1 MGASEARTGWKP
13 LNASD
18 LAALAPTL
26 PSPAHD
32 TGKGSERMEPA
43 IMGEHAFGQPL
54 TRLEDDALL
63 RGAGRFTDD
72 IKLEREARAIVLR
85 SSHAHARIRKLDA
98 SAARRL
104 PGVLAVLTGE
114 DVAVDGPGPVLSEVN
129 LPTFPKTRPAPG
141 PAVKP
146 ELPVLARG
154 IVRFVGEPVALILAE
169 TENIARDAAEAIEI
183 DYEMLPA
190 VVDMTRAISGD
201 PPIWPDAPNNVSF
214 DWNGGDPE
222 ATAAAFA
229 KAAHVSRI
237 TVVNNRVSGA
247 AVEAR
252 IAIGVYDGRYTLTTG
267 TQMPHGIKATL
278 ARMLKVEPA
287 QVRVISEDVGG
298 SFGLKNALYAE
309 HALVLWAA
317 KRLGRPVRWVSDRA
331 EAFSSDY
338 AARDNLTTVELAM
351 DADGCFLGMRVD
363 ALAAL
368 GAYISPKGLNSP
380 VNNSPA
386 YAGVY
391 RTPAIHVRVRGV
403 FTNTAS
409 TDVYR
414 GAGRPEALYALER
427 AVDAAARETGR
438 DPVALRK
445 LNLIRPADLPRAT
458 PLGLL
463 YDSGEF
469 EKVLDRALTEGK
481 HRSFPA
487 RRDDSARRG
496 RLRGFG
502 FAHLCERVA
511 GGWSEGAE
519 LRIENGKATVYA
531 GTMANGQGHH
541 TFYAHLVAVRLGLK
555 PEEVGFVQGDTDRI
569 ADGHGTGGSASL
581 VLGGSALHGAM
592 EEVIR
597 KARPRAAERLEAA
610 EVDIEFDDGA
620 YVVAGTDR
628 RLAFAELI
636 RDLKVS
642 GYHHFKPTNHTYP
655 NGCHV
660 AEVEVEPET
669 GTIEIQRYLV
679 VHDFGVILNP
689 LMLKGQIDGGIA
701 QGLGQALME
710 EIVYDK
716 DGQLLTGSLMD
727 YTLPRAADFPE
738 IEFISC
744 PTPAPTNPWGVKG
757 CGEAGCAAAPPAV
770 VNAVID
776 ALQPYGVKHIDMPLT
791 PEKVWRAMQGSR

>member
-1 MGASEARTGWKP
+1 
-13 LNASD
+13 
-18 LAALAPTL
+18 
-26 PSPAHD
+26 
-32 TGKGSERMEPA
+32 
-43 IMGEHAFGQPL
+43 MGEHAYGQPL

-63 RGAGRFTDD
+63 RGKGRFTDD
-72 IKLEREARAIVLR
+72 IRLDQEVRAVILR
-85 SSHAHARIRKLDA
+85 SPHAHAALKSVDA
-98 SAARRL
+98 SAARKL

-114 DVAVDGPGPVLSEVN
+114 DVAVDGPGPVLSELG
-129 LPTFPKTRPAPG
+129 LPTFPKNGGPAPG
-141 PAVKP
+141 PVVKP
-146 ELPVLARG
+146 ELPVLAQGR
-154 IVRFVGEPVALILAE
+154 VRFVGEPMAMVVAE
-169 TENIARDAAEAIEI
+169 TEEAARDAIEAIEI
-183 DYEMLPA
+183 DYEILPA
-190 VVDMTRAISGD
+190 VIDMSEAIDGA
-201 PPIWPDAPNNVSF
+201 PAIWPEAPQNIAF
-214 DWNGGDPE
+214 EWHGGDPE
-222 ATAAAFA
+222 ATKAAFA

-247 AVEAR
+247 AIETRVAL
-252 IAIGVYDGRYTLTTG
+252 GQYDGRYTLTTG

-278 ARMLKVEPA
+278 ARMLKVQPDA
-287 QVRVISEDVGG
+287 IRVVSEDVGG
-298 SFGLKNALYAE
+298 GFGLKNALYAE

-351 DADGCFLGMRVD
+351 DANGRFLGMRVD
-363 ALAAL
+363 GLAAL

-386 YAGVY
+386 FAGVY

-438 DPVALRK
+438 DAVALRK
-445 LNLIRPADLPRAT
+445 LNLIQPADLPRAT

-463 YDSGEF
+463 YDSGHF
-469 EKVLDRALTEGK
+469 EGILDRALAEAK
-481 HRSFPA
+481 HRQYPA

-511 GGWSEGAE
+511 GAWNENTE

-531 GTMANGQGHH
+531 GTMGNGQGHH
-541 TFYAHLVAVRLGLK
+541 TFYAHLVAIRLGIK
-555 PEEVGFVQGDTDRI
+555 PEEIGFVQGDTDKL
-569 ADGHGTGGSASL
+569 AVGHGTGGSASL
-581 VLGGSALHGAM
+581 VLGGSALQGAID
-592 EEVIR
+592 EVI
-597 KARPRAAERLEAA
+597 KKVKPQAAERLEAA
-610 EVDIEFDDGA
+610 EVDIEFDDGH
-620 YVVAGTDR
+620 YLVAGTDR
-628 RLAFAELI
+628 KVAFTALMPG
-636 RDLKVS
+636 LNVT
-642 GYHHFKPTNHTYP
+642 GYHLFKPTNHTYP

-660 AEVEVEPET
+660 AEVEVDPDT
-669 GTIEIQRYLV
+669 GVVEIQRYLV
-679 VHDFGVILNP
+679 VHDFGVVLNP
-689 LMLKGQIDGGIA
+689 LLLKGQIDGGIA
-701 QGLGQALME
+701 QGLGQAMME
-710 EIVYDK
+710 EIRYGK

-727 YTLPRAADFPE
+727 YTLPRAADFPPF
-738 IEFISC
+738 EFISA
-744 PTPAPTNPWGVKG
+744 PTPAPTNPMGVKG

-776 ALQPYGVKHIDMPLT
+776 ALAGYGVRHIDMPLT
-791 PEKVWRAMQGSR
+791 SEKVWRAIQGAR

>member
-1 MGASEARTGWKP
+1 
-13 LNASD
+13 
-18 LAALAPTL
+18 
-26 PSPAHD
+26 
-32 TGKGSERMEPA
+32 
-43 IMGEHAFGQPL
+43 MGEHAFGQPL

-72 IKLEREARAIVLR
+72 VRLANEARAMVLR
-85 SSHAHARIRKLDA
+85 SPHAHARIRSIDTA
-98 SAARRL
+98 AARKL
-104 PGVLAVLTGE
+104 PGVLAILTGA
-114 DVAVDGPGPVLSEVN
+114 DIGVDGPGPVLSEVA

-146 ELPVLARG
+146 ELPVLAQG
-154 IVRFVGEPVALILAE
+154 TVRFVGEPVAFIVAE
-169 TENIARDAAEAIEI
+169 DENLARDAAEAIEI
-183 DYEMLPA
+183 DYDILPA
-190 VVDMTRAISGD
+190 VIDMTRAVSGD
-201 PPIWPDAPNNVSF
+201 KPIWPEAPNNVAF
-214 DWNGGDPE
+214 TWNGGDPE
-222 ATAAAFA
+222 RTAAAFA

-247 AVEAR
+247 SVETRVAL
-252 IAIGVYDGRYTLTTG
+252 GVYDGRYTLTTG

-278 ARMLKVEPA
+278 ARMLKVDPK
-287 QVRVISEDVGG
+287 QIRVISEDVGG

-317 KRLGRPVRWVSDRA
+317 RRVGRPVRWVSDRA

-351 DADGCFLGMRVD
+351 DAEGRFLGLRVET
-363 ALAAL
+363 LAAL

-445 LNLIRPADLPRAT
+445 LNLIQPADLPLAT

-463 YDSGEF
+463 YDSGNF
-469 EKVLDRALTEGK
+469 EQILDRALAEARHK
-481 HRSFPA
+481 QYPA
-487 RRDDSARRG
+487 RRDDSAVRG
-496 RLRGFG
+496 KLRGFG

-519 LRIENGKATVYA
+519 LRIEDGKATVYA
-531 GTMANGQGHH
+531 GTMGNGQGHH
-541 TFYAHLVAVRLGLK
+541 TFYAHLVAVHLGLK
-555 PEEVGFVQGDTDRI
+555 PEDIGFVQGDTDKI

-592 EEVIR
+592 EEVI
-597 KARPRAAERLEAA
+597 KKVKPTAAERLEAA

-628 RLAFAELI
+628 RLPFA
-636 RDLKVS
+636 DLVKDVKVS

-660 AEVEVEPET
+660 AEVEIDPET
-669 GTIEIQRYLV
+669 GEIEIQRYLV

-689 LMLKGQIDGGIA
+689 LLLKGQIDGGIA

-710 EIVYDK
+710 QIVYGK

-727 YTLPRAADFPE
+727 YTLPRAADFPP
-738 IEFISC
+738 IDFVSC

-776 ALQPYGVKHIDMPLT
+776 ALQPYGVRHIDMPLT
-791 PEKVWRAMQGSR
+791 PEKIWRAMQGTKA

>member
-1 MGASEARTGWKP
+1 
-13 LNASD
+13 
-18 LAALAPTL
+18 
-26 PSPAHD
+26 
-32 TGKGSERMEPA
+32 
-43 IMGEHAFGQPL
+43 MGEHAFGQPL

-72 IKLEREARAIVLR
+72 IRLVREARAVVLR
-85 SSHAHARIRKLDA
+85 SPHAHARIRSIDVG
-98 SAARRL
+98 AARAL
-104 PGVLAVLTGE
+104 PGVLAVLTAA
-114 DVAVDGPGPVLSEVN
+114 DVAVDGPGPVLSELN
-129 LPTFPKTRPAPG
+129 LPTFPKTGPKPG
-141 PAVKP
+141 PVVKP
-146 ELPVLARG
+146 MLPVLAEG
-154 IVRFVGEPVALILAE
+154 IVRFVGEPVAMIVAE
-169 TENIARDAAEAIEI
+169 TEEAARDAAEAVEI
-183 DYEMLPA
+183 DYEILPA
-190 VVDMTRAISGD
+190 VVDMTQAISGA
-201 PPIWPDAPNNVSF
+201 PAIWPEAPKNIAF
-214 DWNGGDPE
+214 EWHGGDPD

-229 KAAHVSRI
+229 KAAHVSRL

-247 AVEAR
+247 AIETRVAV
-252 IAIGVYDGRYTLTTG
+252 GVFDGRYTLTTG

-278 ARMLKVEPA
+278 ARMLRVEPQA
-287 QVRVISEDVGG
+287 IRVVSEDVGG
-298 SFGLKNALYAE
+298 GFGLKNALYAE

-351 DADGCFLGMRVD
+351 DAEGRFLGLRVD
-363 ALAAL
+363 SLAAL

-386 YAGVY
+386 FAGVY

-438 DPVALRK
+438 DAIALRK
-445 LNLIRPADLPRAT
+445 LNLIQPADLPRAT

-463 YDSGEF
+463 YDSGHF
-469 EKVLDRALTEGK
+469 ERILDRALAEAR
-481 HRSFPA
+481 HRQFPA

-496 RLRGFG
+496 KLRGFG

-511 GGWSEGAE
+511 GAWTENTE

-531 GTMANGQGHH
+531 GTMGNGQGHH
-541 TFYAHLVAVRLGLK
+541 TFYAQLVAIRLGLK
-555 PEEVGFVQGDTDRI
+555 PTEIGFVQGDTDKV

-581 VLGGSALHGAM
+581 VLGGSALQGAID
-592 EEVIR
+592 EVI
-597 KARPRAAERLEAA
+597 KKIRPKAAERLEAA

-628 RLAFAELI
+628 RLTFSSLMP
-636 RDLKVS
+636 DLTVT
-642 GYHHFKPTNHTYP
+642 GYHLFKPTNHTYP

-660 AEVEVEPET
+660 AEVEIDPET
-669 GTIEIQRYLV
+669 GVVEIQRYLV
-679 VHDFGVILNP
+679 VHDFGVVLNP
-689 LMLKGQIDGGIA
+689 LLLKGQIDGGVA
-701 QGLGQALME
+701 QGLGQAMME
-710 EIVYDK
+710 EIRYGK

-727 YTLPRAADFPE
+727 YTLPRAADFPP
-738 IEFISC
+738 IEFISA
-744 PTPAPTNPWGVKG
+744 PTPAPTNPMGVKG

-776 ALQPYGVKHIDMPLT
+776 ALSPYGVRHIDMPLT
-791 PEKVWRAMQGSR
+791 AEKVWRAIQAAR

>member
-1 MGASEARTGWKP
+1 
-13 LNASD
+13 
-18 LAALAPTL
+18 
-26 PSPAHD
+26 
-32 TGKGSERMEPA
+32 
-43 IMGEHAFGQPL
+43 MGEHAFGQPL

-63 RGAGRFTDD
+63 RGAGRFSDD
-72 IKLEREARAIVLR
+72 HRLPNEARAVVLR
-85 SSHAHARIRKLDA
+85 SPHAHARIASLDA
-98 SAARRL
+98 TAARRL

-114 DVAVDGPGPVLSEVN
+114 DIAVDGPGPVVSEIN
-129 LPTFPKTRPAPG
+129 LPSFPKTRPPPG
-141 PAVKP
+141 PVRKP
-146 ELPVLARG
+146 EQPVLAQGR
-154 IVRFVGEPVALILAE
+154 VRFVGEPMALIVAE
-169 TENIARDAAEAIEI
+169 TEDAARDAAEAIEI
-183 DYEMLPA
+183 DYDVLPA
-190 VVDMTRAISGD
+190 VVDMSKAVSGG
-201 PPIWPDAPNNVSF
+201 PAIWPDAPDNVAF
-214 DWNGGDPE
+214 EWHGGDPE
-222 ATAAAFA
+222 ATKAAFA
-229 KAAHVSRI
+229 KAAHVSRL
-237 TVVNNRVSGA
+237 TVVNNRISGA
-247 AVEAR
+247 AVETR
-252 IAIGVYDGRYTLTTG
+252 IALGVYDGRYTLTTG

-278 ARMLKVEPA
+278 ARMLKVEPG
-287 QVRVISEDVGG
+287 QVRVVSEDVGG
-298 SFGLKNALYAE
+298 SFGLKNSLYAE

-338 AARDNLTTVELAM
+338 SARDNLTTVELAM
-351 DADGCFLGMRVD
+351 DADGRFLGLRVD
-363 ALAAL
+363 TLAAL
-368 GAYISPKGLNSP
+368 GAYISPKGLTSP

-427 AVDAAARETGR
+427 TVDAAARETGR

-445 LNLIRPADLPRAT
+445 LNLVQPSDLPLAT
-458 PLGLL
+458 PLGLN
-463 YDSGEF
+463 YDSGHF
-469 EKVLDRALTEGK
+469 EQVLDRALAEARHMTY
-481 HRSFPA
+481 PA
-487 RRDDSARRG
+487 RRDDSAVRG
-496 RLRGFG
+496 KLRGFG

-541 TFYAHLVAVRLGLK
+541 TFYAHLVAIKLGLK
-555 PEEVGFVQGDTDRI
+555 LEEIGFVQGDTDRI

-581 VLGGSALHGAM
+581 VLGGSALHGAI

-597 KARPRAAERLEAA
+597 KAKPQAAERLEAA
-610 EVDIEFDDGA
+610 EVDVEFDDGA
-620 YVVAGTDR
+620 YVVAGTDKK
-628 RLAFAELI
+628 LPFAELVK
-636 RDLKVS
+636 DLKVS

-660 AEVEVEPET
+660 AEVEVDPET
-669 GTIEIQRYLV
+669 GEIEIQRYLV

-689 LMLKGQIDGGIA
+689 LLLKGQIDGGIA

-710 EIVYDK
+710 QIVYGK

-727 YTLPRAADFPE
+727 YQLPRAADFPP
-738 IEFISC
+738 IDFVSC
-744 PTPAPTNPWGVKG
+744 PTPAPSNPWGVKG

-776 ALQPYGVKHIDMPLT
+776 ALQPYDVRHLDMPLT
-791 PEKVWRAMQGSR
+791 PEKVWRAMQGAR

>member
-1 MGASEARTGWKP
+1 
-13 LNASD
+13 
-18 LAALAPTL
+18 
-26 PSPAHD
+26 
-32 TGKGSERMEPA
+32 
-43 IMGEHAFGQPL
+43 MGEHAFGQPL

-72 IKLEREARAIVLR
+72 IRMAREARAVVLR
-85 SSHAHARIRKLDA
+85 SPHAHARLHRIDA
-98 SAARRL
+98 GRARAL
-104 PGVLAVLTGE
+104 PGVLAILTGA
-114 DVAVDGPGPVLSEVN
+114 DVAVDGPGPVLSELG
-129 LPTFPKTRPAPG
+129 LPTFPKTGPTPG
-141 PAVKP
+141 PVVKP
-146 ELPVLARG
+146 TLPVLSDG
-154 IVRFVGEPVALILAE
+154 IVRFVGEPVALIVAE
-169 TENIARDAAEAIEI
+169 TETAARDAAEAIEI
-183 DYEMLPA
+183 DYEPLPA
-190 VVDMTRAISGD
+190 VIDMTEAISGA
-201 PPIWPDAPNNVSF
+201 PAIWPDAPRNIAF
-214 DWNGGDPE
+214 EWHGGDPE
-222 ATAAAFA
+222 ATSAAFA
-229 KAAHVSRI
+229 KAVHVSRL
-237 TVVNNRVSGA
+237 TVVNNRVAGA
-247 AVEAR
+247 AIETRV
-252 IAIGVYDGRYTLTTG
+252 AIGVFDGRYTLTTG

-278 ARMLKVEPA
+278 ARMLRVEPA
-287 QVRVISEDVGG
+287 MVRVVSEDVGG
-298 SFGLKNALYAE
+298 GFGLKNALYAE

-331 EAFSSDY
+331 EAFATDY
-338 AARDNLTTVELAM
+338 AARDNLTTVEIAM
-351 DADGCFLGMRVD
+351 DAEGDFLGMRVD
-363 ALAAL
+363 SLAAL

-380 VNNSPA
+380 VNNTPA
-386 YAGVY
+386 FAGVY

-438 DPVALRK
+438 DPIALRR

-463 YDSGEF
+463 YDSGDF
-469 EKVLDRALTEGK
+469 ERILDRALAESK
-481 HRSFPA
+481 HRSFAA

-496 RLRGFG
+496 QLRGFG

-511 GGWSEGAE
+511 GAWPESAE
-519 LRIENGKATVYA
+519 LRIEKGKATIYA

-541 TFYAHLVAVRLGLK
+541 TAYAHLVAIRLGLK
-555 PEEVGFVQGDTDRI
+555 PEEIGFVQGDTDRI

-581 VLGGSALHGAM
+581 VLGGSALHGAI

-597 KARPRAAERLEAA
+597 KARPKAAERLEAA
-610 EVDIEFDDGA
+610 AVDLEFDDGA

-628 RLAFAELI
+628 RLAFAELA
-636 RDLKVS
+636 RDLTVS
-642 GYHHFKPTNHTYP
+642 GQHLFKPTNHTYP

-660 AEVEVEPET
+660 AEVEVDPET
-669 GTIEIQRYLV
+669 GVVEIRRYLV

-689 LMLKGQIDGGIA
+689 LLLKGQIDGGVA
-701 QGLGQALME
+701 QGLGQAAME
-710 EIVYDK
+710 QIVYGK

-744 PTPAPTNPWGVKG
+744 PTPAPTNPLGVKG
-757 CGEAGCAAAPPAV
+757 CGEAGCAAAPPAL

-776 ALQPYGVKHIDMPLT
+776 ALSPYGIRHIDMPLT
-791 PEKVWRAMQGSR
+791 PERVWRAIQAAR

>member
-1 MGASEARTGWKP
+1 
-13 LNASD
+13 
-18 LAALAPTL
+18 
-26 PSPAHD
+26 
-32 TGKGSERMEPA
+32 
-43 IMGEHAFGQPL
+43 MGEHAFGQPL

-72 IKLEREARAIVLR
+72 IRLENETRAVVLR
-85 SSHAHARIRKLDA
+85 SPHAHARIRSIDVE
-98 SAARRL
+98 SARAL
-104 PGVLAVLTGE
+104 PGVLAVLTGA
-114 DVAVDGPGPVLSEVN
+114 DVAIDGPGPVLSEVN
-129 LPTFPKTRPAPG
+129 LPTFPKTRPPPG

-146 ELPVLARG
+146 ELPVLARDT
-154 IVRFVGEPVALILAE
+154 VRFVGEPVALIVAE
-169 TENIARDAAEAIEI
+169 TEAAARDAAEAIEI
-183 DYEMLPA
+183 DYEILPA
-190 VVDMTRAISGD
+190 IVDMTAAISGA
-201 PPIWPDAPNNVSF
+201 PAIWPAAPQNIAF
-214 DWNGGDPE
+214 EWHGGDPD
-222 ATAAAFA
+222 ATTAAFA

-237 TVVNNRVSGA
+237 TVVNNRVAGA
-247 AVEAR
+247 AIETRVAV
-252 IAIGVYDGRYTLTTG
+252 GVYDGRYTLTTG

-278 ARMLKVEPA
+278 ARMMKVEPSM
-287 QVRVISEDVGG
+287 VRVVSEDVGG
-298 SFGLKNALYAE
+298 GFGLKNALYAE

-317 KRLGRPVRWVSDRA
+317 KRLGRPVRWVSERA
-331 EAFSSDY
+331 EGFATDY

-351 DADGCFLGMRVD
+351 DADGRFLGMRVD
-363 ALAAL
+363 SLAAL

-438 DPVALRK
+438 DAVALRK
-445 LNLIRPADLPRAT
+445 LNLIQPADLPRAT

-463 YDSGEF
+463 YDSGNF
-469 EKVLDRALTEGK
+469 EQILDRALAEAK
-481 HRSFPA
+481 YRQFPA
-487 RRDDSARRG
+487 RRDDSGRRG
-496 RLRGFG
+496 QLRGFG

-511 GGWSEGAE
+511 GAWTETTE
-519 LRIENGKATVYA
+519 LRIEKGKATVYA
-531 GTMANGQGHH
+531 GTMGNGQGHH
-541 TFYAHLVAVRLGLK
+541 TFYAQLVAIKLGLK
-555 PEEVGFVQGDTDRI
+555 FEEIGFVQGDTDRI
-569 ADGHGTGGSASL
+569 AEGHGTGGSASL
-581 VLGGSALHGAM
+581 VLGGSALHGAI

-597 KARPRAAERLEAA
+597 KTRPKAAEKLEAA

-620 YVVAGTDR
+620 FVVAGTDR
-628 RLAFAELI
+628 RLAFADLA
-636 RDLKVS
+636 RDLTVS
-642 GYHHFKPTNHTYP
+642 GQHEFKPTNDTYP

-660 AEVEVEPET
+660 AEVEIDPET
-669 GTIEIQRYLV
+669 GIIEIQRYLV
-679 VHDFGVILNP
+679 VHDFGVVLNP
-689 LMLKGQIDGGIA
+689 LLLKGQIDGGVA
-701 QGLGQALME
+701 QGLGQAAME
-710 EIVYDK
+710 QIVYDK

-757 CGEAGCAAAPPAV
+757 CGEAGCAAAPPAL

-776 ALQPYGVKHIDMPLT
+776 ALSPYGVRHIDMPLT
-791 PEKVWRAMQGSR
+791 AEKVWRAIRGAKS